1 MTFHQSLL
9 DYRHGRYGWWALLL
23 VLGALL
29 LYGSH
34 SDFQPPN
41 GGTWQGYVL
50 GAAGLVL
57 IVWLS
62 ALGVVKRRYGKSN
75 VQAWTSAHV
84 YLGLA
89 LLLVVSLHSA
99 LQFGFN
105 VHSLAYV
112 LMCVVILSGFVGL
125 VFYRRYPQK
134 MSRNRRNRSQ
144 RQLFAELNEL
154 NQQGQA
160 LAQRCHGNVRTAVD
174 TAMARTAIGG
184 GLLDQLWGRDGS
196 TVVLISQDEQGDVQ
210 RKTVANRGQQAIID
224 YVAKCIPR
232 ARKQDE
238 AGHLQ
243 DLLEVL
249 CRRQTV
255 TRQLRQ
261 DIKFNARLKA
271 WLWVHVPFTIALLVA
286 LFIHIVSVF
295 FYW

>member
-196 TVVLISQDEQGDVQ
+196 TVVLIS
-210 RKTVANRGQQAIID
+210 RISRGTCS
-224 YVAKCIPR
+224 AKRWPTGASKPLSTMSPNAFPAPASRMRR
-232 ARKQDE
+232 ATCRICWKCS
-238 AGHLQ
+238 AG
-243 DLLEVL
+243 
-249 CRRQTV
+249 
-255 TRQLRQ
+255 
-261 DIKFNARLKA
+261 AR
-271 WLWVHVPFTIALLVA
+271 P
-286 LFIHIVSVF
+286 
-295 FYW
+295 